1 MEKVLVF
8 LGATLVLIVPSVC
21 SLVFVDVG
29 TSLNGIELQELGRG
43 EDPPPIVTL
52 AEFEQTELGMSYR
65 EVVDILGDSGVA
77 IVPSP
82 VSEGGDGD
90 VEATNYV
97 WQNSD
102 FSNMRATFQ
111 NDQLAK
117 KSQLYLK

>member
-52 AEFEQTELGMSYR
+52 AEFEQITKSMSYQ
-65 EVVDILGDSGVA
+65 EVIDVIGDPGFEA
-77 IVPSP
+77 APKR
-82 VSEGGDGD
+82 DAGD
-90 VEATNYV
+90 VESSLYV
-97 WQNSD
+97 WRNSD
-102 FSNMRATFQ
+102 ASHMKATFRNGRLVDKAQ
-111 NDQLAK
+111 M
-117 KSQLYLK
+117 YLE